1 VRAAGEGGARQG
13 QDRTAHD
20 MNGRLEGKVA
30 IVVGAGSIG
39 SEVSNGAAA
48 AMTFAR
54 EGARVLCVDRSPKAA
69 QETVARIEAG
79 GGRAEASFFEADVRS
94 SARIE
99 AMVAVAL
106 QRYSRIDILHNNV
119 GIEEFGELVEVTEE
133 SWDRVFEINL
143 RGAMLTSRTVVPHMI
158 RQGGGSIINISSIAS
173 KKWSAMQFLS
183 YSTSKAA
190 LNHMTRVVARQY
202 APMQVRCNV
211 IVAGLIDTPHAAH
224 LYADEDAAA
233 RGREARNQRCPMGRQ
248 GTPWDIA
255 NAALFLAS
263 DESAYVTGL
272 EMVVDGGVSL

>member
-1 VRAAGEGGARQG
+1 
-13 QDRTAHD
+13 
-20 MNGRLEGKVA
+20 MSGRLAGKVA

-39 SEVSNGAAA
+39 AEVSNGAAA
-48 AMTFAR
+48 AMVFAR
-54 EGARVLCVDRSPKAA
+54 EGAKVLCVDRSPQAA
-69 QETVARIEAG
+69 QDTVERI
-79 GGRAEASFFEADVRS
+79 RAEHGEASAFEADVRS
-94 SARIE
+94 SAQIE
-99 AMVAVAL
+99 AMVAAAIE
-106 QRYSRIDILHNNV
+106 RHARIDILHNNV
-119 GIEEFGELVEVTEE
+119 GIEEFGELLEVTEE
-133 SWDRVFEINL
+133 SWDRVFAINL
-143 RGAMLTSRTVVPHMI
+143 RGAMLASRAVMPQMI
-158 RQGGGSIINISSIAS
+158 RQRGGSIINISSIAS

-202 APMQVRCNV
+202 APHQVRCNA
-211 IVAGLIDTPHAAH
+211 IVAGLIDTPHAAQ
-224 LYADEDAAA
+224 LYPDEDAAR